1 MMATTH
7 TRLDFLH
14 TVVEETNDRLLHYFN
29 TRSFSVSQKA
39 NTSPV
44 TQADVEIETMIRKV
58 AREQF
63 PNLNIVGEECGSEAP
78 SEPQKSGL
86 RLIIDPIDA
95 TANFIRGVPIFGTL
109 LAFEENGVV
118 TDGLISAPA
127 IGATWW
133 ASRGSGAFYNGQRMQ
148 VSAIDSVSEACVF
161 HGALYGYEA
170 QGLPG
175 GFHAFLAKTK
185 RQRGFGDFYAPMLV
199 AMGAG
204 ECCVDANLQCW
215 DMAPIQVILEEAGG
229 RFSDFSGNAS
239 VYSHHMVCSNGQ
251 VHEACLASLRNG

>member
-1 MMATTH
+1 MMATTQ

-14 TVVEETNDRLLHYFN
+14 TVVSQTNDQLMHYFN

-44 TQADVEIETMIRKV
+44 TQADIDIETHIR
-58 AREQF
+58 AAANQQF
-63 PNLNIVGEECGSEAP
+63 SGLTIVGEECDSEPP
-78 SEPQKSGL
+78 SEPQKSGV

-95 TANFIRGVPIFGTL
+95 TANFIRGVPFFGTL
-109 LAFEENGVV
+109 LAFEENGII

-127 IGATWW
+127 IGAMWW

-148 VSAIDSVSEACVF
+148 VSGIDSVADACAF

-170 QGLPG
+170 QGLPA
-175 GFHAFLAKTK
+175 GFQTFLARTK

-204 ECCVDANLQCW
+204 ECSVDANLHCW

-229 RFSDFSGNAS
+229 QFSDFSGKPS
-239 VYSHHMVCSNGQ
+239 IYSHHMVCSNG
-251 VHEACLASLRNG
+251 HLHADCLASLRHG

>member
-1 MMATTH
+1 MMTATH
-7 TRLDFLH
+7 TRLDFLK
-14 TVVEETNDRLLHYFN
+14 TVVELANDRLMHYFN

-44 TQADVEIETMIRKV
+44 TQADIEIETMIRD
-58 AREQF
+58 AAMHQF
-63 PNLNIVGEECGSEAP
+63 SNLTIVGEECGEEAP
-78 SEPQKSGL
+78 QEPQKTGV

-95 TANFIRGVPIFGTL
+95 TANFIRGVPFFGTL
-109 LAFEENGVV
+109 LAFEENGVI

-133 ASRGSGAFYNGQRMQ
+133 ASRGSGAFYNGQSMQ
-148 VSAIDSVSEACVF
+148 VSGIDSVADACVF

-170 QGLPG
+170 QGLPA
-175 GFHAFLAKTK
+175 GFQTFLARTK

-199 AMGAG
+199 AMGSG
-204 ECCVDANLQCW
+204 ECSVDANLQCW

-229 RFSDFSGNAS
+229 QFSDFSGIPS
-239 VYSHHMVCSNGQ
+239 IYSNHMVCSNGR
-251 VHEACLASLRNG
+251 VHEACLASLNHD